1 MALMGDTQLFR
12 MQPVPSQGGQ
22 QLRMSTSVCAG
33 LLAYNS
39 FQQMLSSTSRSRTVL
54 RFPSLAHVEEKS
66 LNCPTAV
73 DHGFD
78 GNTQLFRVQP
88 VPSQGGQQLRMSTSV
103 CAGLLAC
110 NSFQQ
115 MLSSTSRSRTVL

>member
-33 LLAYNS
+33 LLACNS
-39 FQQMLSSTSRSRTVL
+39 FKHVLSSTSRSQTVL
-54 RFPSLAHVEEKS
+54 CFSSLAHVEEKS

-73 DHGFD
+73 YHGFD
-78 GNTQLFRVQP
+78 GRHPTLQDATRPKPRRPTAADVY
-88 VPSQGGQQLRMSTSV
+88 
-103 CAGLLAC
+103 
-110 NSFQQ
+110 SFQQ
-115 MLSSTSRSRTVL
+115 VLSSTSRSRTVL